1 MASLP
6 NPGDGVAPPELAPNN
21 TTIIDDGSPIVSSVT
36 TPSALPSTDILDF
49 ISSSPASEVPPEET
63 TPVEASPVE
72 APVVEAP
79 SAESPVE
86 VPPLETSAEDA
97 PSLETPGLD
106 APPEEAP
113 PVATSPLGA
122 PIESPVESPSPP
134 PEDDTGAETS
144 LDPTSTAGETPATSD
159 FSSTTEATSLPT
171 QVVPLRSEEEEER
184 NNDDERVEESSQ
196 PAPSPIFETLPPAVE
211 ASPTQPQPEEATPT
225 DEPVQTTA
233 ATGDGESPEATP
245 PAETSAPSVDVP
257 DRTSDNNSPASDA
270 EDDERSDSG
279 RLPNVEVV
287 EQDQI
292 VAGPDESRDGG
303 GGSGDPEGADDN
315 NENGGGFVGVVPG
328 PTTTGILADPPATTT
343 LPSGAGGDLPRG
355 GLPDTG
361 RTDMSRDGDQTA
373 PAVIAGSVVG
383 GVVGLALILGLLFWF
398 LKRRADNRHK
408 YVIKTPTFPPPKTSS
423 SEKTWEFDT
432 GSVGPTARS
441 ARLAEALG
449 NHWLVITKIFKPAA
463 SSSARSIP
471 RGSGANINSEFM
483 EDTLPAPAHSRHN
496 SVKLE
501 PRNLERPE
509 HKSLFTGWWSRSKHD
524 VALNDPPR
532 RSTDASRFAT
542 RGNIPQR
549 RSSEVIMGYG
559 ARRPLDPRS
568 SKASSEDFAGVL
580 GLMLNKVNADD
591 VSDPF
596 SDNNEVRQNSAQAR
610 LSTANP
616 FADSYAVNNQ
626 YPILHDDPRAHR
638 PRGSTTGS
646 ISTPPP
652 PFSRPGTLALDARS
666 NCRSDQFDLEIDG
679 QNASISLSNN
689 GYEDIPR
696 RPASVARIHG
706 RDSYTSRVVSS
717 ASLGSNLDGW
727 GEPGPDVGPGSI
739 SHTQQQGRNPERLP
753 YIGEAM

>member
-1 MASLP
+1 M
-6 NPGDGVAPPELAPNN
+6 
-21 TTIIDDGSPIVSSVT
+21 
-36 TPSALPSTDILDF
+36 
-49 ISSSPASEVPPEET
+49 
-63 TPVEASPVE
+63 EASPVE

-86 VPPLETSAEDA
+86 SPP
-97 PSLETPGLD
+97 LETPGLD
-106 APPEEAP
+106 APPEEAA
-113 PVATSPLGA
+113 PVATTPVGA

-134 PEDDTGAETS
+134 PEDDDGAETT
-144 LDPTSTAGETPATSD
+144 LDSTSTAVETPATSD

-171 QVVPLRSEEEEER
+171 QVVPLRSDEEER
-184 NNDDERVEESSQ
+184 NNDDGGVEESSQ

-211 ASPTQPQPEEATPT
+211 ASPTQPQSQEATPT
-225 DEPVQTTA
+225 DEPVQTTSV
-233 ATGDGESPEATP
+233 TGDGGSPEATP
-245 PAETSAPSVDVP
+245 PAETSALPVDEP
-257 DRTSDNNSPASDA
+257 DRTSDNNSPANGTGG
-270 EDDERSDSG
+270 DERSNN
-279 RLPNVEVV
+279 RRPPNVEVV

-303 GGSGDPEGADDN
+303 GGSEDPEGAGDN

-361 RTDMSRDGDQTA
+361 RTDMSKDGDQTA

-383 GVVGLALILGLLFWF
+383 GVVGLALIVGLLFWS
-398 LKRRADNRHK
+398 LKRRADKRHQ

-463 SSSARSIP
+463 SSSARSMP
-471 RGSGANINSEFM
+471 GGSGVTTNSESM
-483 EDTLPAPAHSRHN
+483 EGTLPAPAHSRHN

-501 PRNLERPE
+501 PRHSERPE
-509 HKSLFTGWWSRSKHD
+509 HKGLFTGWWSRNKHN
-524 VALNDPPR
+524 VALQDPPR
-532 RSTDASRFAT
+532 RSTDASHFAT

-580 GLMLNKVNADD
+580 GLMLNKVSADD

-596 SDNNEVRQNSAQAR
+596 SDNNEVRRNSAQAR
-610 LSTANP
+610 LSTTNP

-626 YPILHDDPRAHR
+626 YPPLHDDPRAHR
-638 PRGSTTGS
+638 PRGSTTGR

-666 NCRSDQFDLEIDG
+666 NVRSDQFDLEIDG
-679 QNASISLSNN
+679 HNASISLSNN
-689 GYEDIPR
+689 GYEDMPR

-717 ASLGSNLDGW
+717 ASLGSSLDGW